1 MAHPPAAQ
9 AGRDNDSA
17 AAGRGLL
24 LALALTTGIMLIEVA
39 GGVLSGSLA
48 LLSDAGHM
56 LTDALALAMAW
67 FAVSVSRRPAD
78 PRRSYGYHRVEILA
92 ALTNGVIL
100 LVICLAIVY
109 EAWDRLM
116 QPQVVNGPLVTV
128 FAAIGL
134 VANLAGMWILSRAG
148 RSLNVRCARMHV
160 ASDALA
166 SVGVLVAGI
175 AIALTSWH
183 RIDPL
188 VSFAIAGAILL
199 GAWRL
204 LRETVDI
211 LLEGAPHGVDPG
223 DVSRAIERLDGIKG
237 VHDLHVWCITSGMTA
252 LSGHVILDTASLA
265 RSDAVLNRIKEMLKE
280 RFSIDHT
287 TIQIES
293 ESYAEVG
300 EVHHH

>member
-1 MAHPPAAQ
+1 MAHH
-9 AGRDNDSA
+9 SA
-17 AAGRGLL
+17 ASAVRDEDSRAASRGLL
-24 LALALTTGIMLIEVA
+24 LALALTTVIMLIEVA
-39 GGVLSGSLA
+39 GGLVSGSLA

-67 FAVSVSRRPAD
+67 FAVSVARRPSD

-100 LVICLAIVY
+100 VVICLAIVY
-109 EAWDRLM
+109 EAWDRLV
-116 QPQVVNGPLVTV
+116 QPPVVNGPLVGAV
-128 FAAIGL
+128 AAVGL
-134 VANLAGMWILSRAG
+134 ATNLAGMWILSRAG

-160 ASDALA
+160 VSDALA

-175 AIALTSWH
+175 VIALTSWH
-183 RIDPL
+183 RLDPL
-188 VSFAIAGAILL
+188 VSIAIAGAILL

-211 LLEGAPHGVDPG
+211 LLEGAPHGVDPAE
-223 DVSRAIERLDGIKG
+223 VSRAIATIDGIQG
-237 VHDLHVWCITSGMTA
+237 VHDLHVWCITSGMWA
-252 LSGHVILDTASLA
+252 LSGHVILDAASLT
-265 RSDAVLNRIKEMLKE
+265 RSDAVLNHIKEMLRE
-280 RFSIDHT
+280 RFAIDHT

-300 EVHHH
+300 EIHHH

>member
-1 MAHPPAAQ
+1 MAHQPAAS
-9 AGRDNDSA
+9 AVREEDSRA
-17 AAGRGLL
+17 ASRGLL
-24 LALALTTGIMLIEVA
+24 LALALTTAIMLIEVA
-39 GGVLSGSLA
+39 GGILSGSLA

-67 FAVSVSRRPAD
+67 FAVSVARRPSD

-100 LVICLAIVY
+100 VVICLAIVY
-109 EAWDRLM
+109 EAWDRLL
-116 QPQVVNGPLVTV
+116 QPPAVNGALVTAV
-128 FAAIGL
+128 AAAGL
-134 VANLAGMWILSRAG
+134 ATNLAGMWILSRAG

-160 ASDALA
+160 VSDALA
-166 SVGVLVAGI
+166 SVGVLAAGI
-175 AIALTSWH
+175 VIALTSWH
-183 RIDPL
+183 RLDPI
-188 VSFAIAGAILL
+188 VSIAIAGAILV

-211 LLEGAPHGVDPG
+211 LLEGAPHGVDPAE
-223 DVSRAIERLDGIKG
+223 VSRAIATIDGIQG
-237 VHDLHVWCITSGMTA
+237 VHDLHVWCITSGMSA
-252 LSGHVILDTASLA
+252 LSGHVILDAASLT
-265 RSDAVLNRIKEMLKE
+265 RSDAVLNHIKEMLRE
-280 RFSIDHT
+280 RFGIDHT

>member
-1 MAHPPAAQ
+1 MGHPPVTT
-9 AGRDNDSA
+9 AGRDDDA
-17 AAGRGLL
+17 RAAGRGLG
-24 LALALTTGIMLIEVA
+24 LALAITTGIMVIEAA
-39 GGVLSGSLA
+39 GGLLSGSLA

-56 LTDALALAMAW
+56 LTDALALGMAW
-67 FAVSVSRRPAD
+67 FAVSVARRPAD

-92 ALTNGVIL
+92 ALINGVIL
-100 LVICLAIVY
+100 VLICLGIVY

-116 QPQVVNGPLVTV
+116 TPRPVNGPLVTV
-128 FAAIGL
+128 FAAVGL
-134 VANLAGMWILSRAG
+134 GANLAGMWILSRSG
-148 RSLNVRCARMHV
+148 HSLNVRCARMHV

-211 LLEGAPHGVDPG
+211 LLEGAPHGVDPA
-223 DVSRAIERLDGIKG
+223 DVARAIEGLDGIRG

-252 LSGHVILDTASLA
+252 LSGHVILDTASLT
-265 RSDAVLNRIKEMLKE
+265 RSDAVLNRIKEMLRE
-280 RFSIDHT
+280 RFGIDHT

-300 EVHHH
+300 EVHRH